1 MARMTLVKMPGKA
14 KTEAVWIDS
23 SRELFL
29 KIQAQLNR
37 LEERLICMD
46 EGTDYLM
53 TRKEVAKLFQV
64 EPTTVTMWH
73 SCGKLPGVY
82 TDPACSRVKYR
93 HSDVMEFM
101 KSLPPSNGVGGKRL
115 KREALK

>member
-1 MARMTLVKMPGKA
+1 MANMTLVKMPGEA
-14 KTEAVWIDS
+14 KTEVVKLGT

-29 KIQAQLNR
+29 KIQEQLNR
-37 LEERLICMD
+37 LEERLTRIHA
-46 EGTDYLM
+46 GADYLM
-53 TRKEVAKLFQV
+53 TRKEVAKLFRV

-82 TDPACSRVKYR
+82 VDPACTRVKYR
-93 HSDVMEFM
+93 HSDVMKFM
-101 KSLPPSNGVGGKRL
+101 ENLPPSNGVGGERS